1 MKNTLICTV
10 GTSLFESNL
19 KRLSQDTPDLPE
31 NWRKL
36 KNAFDNKKW
45 SELAR
50 LLLDIP
56 PNKRI
61 CGAEIN
67 TIEEAKK
74 KKWLDLRN
82 LIFLVSDTEAGK
94 NTGFVLKKYF
104 EGRRDLQLKQIEYKF
119 VKNLQDES
127 PKKFKIHGLR
137 NLVRCIGDYVERYGR
152 ENIAI
157 DATGG
162 YKAQI
167 AVAVL
172 IGQALDIPVY
182 YKHERFSEI
191 IDFPPLPISLDY
203 DLLGRY
209 SDILTDF
216 ERGKSFT
223 KSEIDNFDEKLRVF
237 LTEIEVDGESLFE
250 LNAIGQLY
258 ITSFRLR
265 YPQIVRLKS
274 IAEAERKRPTFRD
287 DHYPIG
293 FKEFVNKVWK
303 ENKWI
308 KTCWS
313 LPYYGQASIKG
324 IGFSVKTTD
333 DDKKIIIGTYQ
344 DRNNFGARF
353 QIVLSDESIESLNW
367 AVDQLN
373 MKYRKP

>member
-1 MKNTLICTV
+1 MVI
-10 GTSLFESNL
+10 
-19 KRLSQDTPDLPE
+19 
-31 NWRKL
+31 
-36 KNAFDNKKW
+36 
-45 SELAR
+45 
-50 LLLDIP
+50 
-56 PNKRI
+56 
-61 CGAEIN
+61 
-67 TIEEAKK
+67 
-74 KKWLDLRN
+74 
-82 LIFLVSDTEAGK
+82 
-94 NTGFVLKKYF
+94 Y
-104 EGRRDLQLKQIEYKF
+104 
-119 VKNLQDES
+119 
-127 PKKFKIHGLR
+127 
-137 NLVRCIGDYVERYGR
+137 
-152 ENIAI
+152 
-157 DATGG
+157 
-162 YKAQI
+162 
-167 AVAVL
+167 
-172 IGQALDIPVY
+172 
-182 YKHERFSEI
+182 
-191 IDFPPLPISLDY
+191 
-203 DLLGRY
+203 
-209 SDILTDF
+209 
-216 ERGKSFT
+216 
-223 KSEIDNFDEKLRVF
+223 EIDNLDEKLRVF

-265 YPQIVRLKS
+265 YPKIVRLKS

-313 LPYYGQASIKG
+313 LPYHGQASIKG